1 MKSLILV
8 LFISLLSGC
17 GPVEEDEQEEGAVQ
31 IGQVRAFKAD
41 DKYTDEEVVIA
52 SKICEALDTK
62 ERFFDTVIVSQN
74 SKLSYDLNITRCG
87 ATSPQK
93 VSFDSLVFRS
103 GSGLSL
109 STNTSGAFK
118 DIVTPNSK
126 VVSDICK
133 GIKSKNRYYGNK
145 SIMSWYFLVDKS
157 SSQCKGENN
166 YCLFVETGFS
176 SDGKDYKTQAIEA
189 YNITNSSSEITGLVT
204 ARAFQTSQGC
214 TGRDTYLKEQVFTGT
229 TSN

>member
-1 MKSLILV
+1 MKYLILV

-17 GPVEEDEQEEGAVQ
+17 GPVEEDEQEEGAIQ

-52 SKICEALDTK
+52 SKICEALENK
-62 ERFFDTVIVSQN
+62 EMYFNSVIVN
-74 SKLSYDLNITRCG
+74 RGIELSYDLDVTKCG
-87 ATSPQK
+87 ATSAQK
-93 VSFDSLVFRS
+93 SSFSSVVASS
-103 GSGLSL
+103 GSSLSL
-109 STNTSGAFK
+109 STNTLGAFK
-118 DIVTPNSK
+118 NIVTPSSK

-189 YNITNSSSEITGLVT
+189 YNITNSSSEIIGLVT
-204 ARAFQTSQGC
+204 ARAFQTAQGC
-214 TGRDTYLKEQVFTGT
+214 TGSDTYLKEQVFKGT
-229 TSN
+229 L